1 MQKKKDLVNW
11 AKEIDASLIVIDK
24 NNIII
29 EMNDKAKEIFNE
41 KKNKLIGDKVFKCHP
56 PFALKRIKALIK
68 KREPDVYTTQ
78 TKTQKTLVYH
88 TPWYINGKYMGFI
101 ELEVPI
107 RRDMRNILRGDFG
120 YKEY

>member
-1 MQKKKDLVNW
+1 
-11 AKEIDASLIVIDK
+11 
-24 NNIII
+24 
-29 EMNDKAKEIFNE
+29 MNDKAQEIFKA
-41 KKNKLIGDKVFKCHP
+41 KKNKLIGAKVFKCHP

-88 TPWYINGKYMGFI
+88 TPWYKKGRYMGFV

-107 RRDMRNILRGDFG
+107 RRDMRNIIRGDFG